1 MKSVYESLFETV
13 CRFLSS
19 VNARAILNQV
29 LTECQ
34 RSPADLVQRDLR
46 LLTPKLE
53 RALAIFLDAT
63 QRAALRAE
71 IEALALGTSPTKA
84 AGAAMTSRRI
94 TIRTEQDI
102 TEARSI
108 GRQMCIDLKARS
120 FNVQKVATVVSELA
134 RNIVN
139 YSKGGYVELIP
150 QTSTTPPSVTIIATD
165 TGPGIKNLDVIMSG
179 RYRSNTGLGLGILGT
194 KRLADHF
201 AIDSS
206 ERGTR
211 IEAGVRL

>member
-19 VNARAILNQV
+19 VNTRAILNQV

-34 RSPADLVQRDLR
+34 RSQADLTQRDLR
-46 LLTPKLE
+46 MLTPKLE
-53 RALAIFLDAT
+53 RALAIFLDAS
-63 QRAALRAE
+63 QRAALRAD
-71 IEALALGTSPTKA
+71 IEALAAGGT
-84 AGAAMTSRRI
+84 GAKSTATMASRRI
-94 TIRTEQDI
+94 NIKTEQDI
-102 TEARSI
+102 AEARSI
-108 GRQMCIDLKARS
+108 GRQMCLDLKARS

-134 RNIVN
+134 RNIVS
-139 YSKGGYVELIP
+139 YSTGGYVELIP
-150 QTSTTPPSVTIIATD
+150 QTTSPPSVTIIATD
-165 TGPGIKNLDVIMSG
+165 TGPGIKNLEVIMSG